1 MVKIDVKNNK
11 DLNEELSYRFP
22 ESERITIDKANL
34 QIQLDKFK
42 SAVLDTFSL
51 DSLINLVVTV
61 LAVWVPLFTSD
72 FKSIMGIS
80 SVNIKGAYVGFAF
93 LITVYVIYRYI
104 IKPINYWLTRN
115 IVSNESEKMTQI
127 ILDKCNK
134 K

>member
-51 DSLINLVVTV
+51 DSFINLVVTV

-72 FKSIMGIS
+72 FKSIIGIS
-80 SVNIKGAYVGFAF
+80 PINIKGAYVGFAS

-104 IKPINYWLTRN
+104 IKPIDYLLTKN
-115 IVSNESEKMTQI
+115 IVSNNSEKMTQI